1 MGIFWHFPNWQQFW
15 DPSDAVLF
23 LPNMILIKSKQILH
37 SILHPHHVLEQLIS
51 SQFGSGLDILRYIFR
66 LQFFWPEDW
75 LIQKLLPRWVYPATI
90 QQTILIQKLEY
101 IFGSPGIFVIIS
113 ILILICYSNTQETT
127 EHMNH
132 SIFFLRFN
140 LYDIDYRRFKCL
152 SFFVICNCHFNFLVN
167 PLRNSKKFTKK
178 GRHMIWP

>member
-90 QQTILIQKLEY
+90 QQTFLIQKLEY
-101 IFGSPGIFVIIS
+101 IFGNVQKSWNFRDFYWFVIPIPKKQLN
-113 ILILICYSNTQETT
+113 IWTIAYS
-127 EHMNH
+127 
-132 SIFFLRFN
+132 S
-140 LYDIDYRRFKCL
+140 
-152 SFFVICNCHFNFLVN
+152 
-167 PLRNSKKFTKK
+167 
-178 GRHMIWP
+178 

>member
-15 DPSDAVLF
+15 DPLDAFLF

-90 QQTILIQKLEY
+90 QQTFLIQKLEY
-101 IFGSPGIFVIIS
+101 IFGNVQKSWNFRDFYWFVIPI
-113 ILILICYSNTQETT
+113 
-127 EHMNH
+127 
-132 SIFFLRFN
+132 
-140 LYDIDYRRFKCL
+140 
-152 SFFVICNCHFNFLVN
+152 
-167 PLRNSKKFTKK
+167 PKKQLN
-178 GRHMIWP
+178 IWTIAYFS

>member
-90 QQTILIQKLEY
+90 QQTFLIQKLEY
-101 IFGSPGIFVIIS
+101 IFGNVQKSWNFRD
-113 ILILICYSNTQETT
+113 
-127 EHMNH
+127 
-132 SIFFLRFN
+132 FFHTN
-140 LYDIDYRRFKCL
+140 IDLLFQY
-152 SFFVICNCHFNFLVN
+152 
-167 PLRNSKKFTKK
+167 PRNNWTYE
-178 GRHMIWP
+178 P

>member
-1 MGIFWHFPNWQQFW
+1 MGLHAQVLTPSVLGIFWHFPNWQQFW

-90 QQTILIQKLEY
+90 QQTFLIQKLEY
-101 IFGSPGIFVIIS
+101 IFGNVQKSWNFRDFYWFVIPIPKKQLN
-113 ILILICYSNTQETT
+113 IWTIAYS
-127 EHMNH
+127 
-132 SIFFLRFN
+132 S
-140 LYDIDYRRFKCL
+140 
-152 SFFVICNCHFNFLVN
+152 
-167 PLRNSKKFTKK
+167 
-178 GRHMIWP
+178 